1 MHRFR
6 STIRTPVKRQ
16 GSDQYLLLTLIS
28 FAISITLTRL
38 FLQLTGYPKLGR
50 GELHI
55 AHVLWGGLLLFIA
68 SILPLLIA
76 NRWVYVVG
84 AILAGTGVGLFID
97 EVGKF
102 ITQNNNYFYPLA
114 APIIYAF
121 FLLTV
126 MLYLRI
132 RRPPS
137 HEPRA
142 ELYRAMDAMEEVL
155 EHDLD
160 PQERDRLEARLRY
173 VAAAPNQP
181 ELSQLASDLLDFLQS
196 EQLTLVPQRDTLWG
210 KLLEVWRRFEAR
222 WVTERRLRAAI
233 AGGLLALG
241 FMGLVTIVQS
251 LPIGNDASL
260 QRQLTHLIQEGQL
273 SGPNGLAWFMARLAL
288 ETSVGILLLISAGLL
303 VVGKSRAGIFFG
315 SLSLLLSLTGVN
327 LLVFYFEQ
335 FSAIVTASV
344 QLGLLLTT
352 AYYRQ
357 RYLAPPHPSLKPPDL
372 DESSQDEPSLPG
384 QVDGPSSKRT

>member
-6 STIRTPVKRQ
+6 SAIRSPVKRQ

-28 FAISITLTRL
+28 FAFSITLTRL
-38 FLQLTGYPKLGR
+38 FLQITGFPKLGR

-68 SILPLLIA
+68 SLLPLIIA

-102 ITQNNNYFYPLA
+102 ITQSNNYFYPLA
-114 APIIYAF
+114 APIIYGF

-137 HEPRA
+137 REPRA
-142 ELYRAMDAMEEVL
+142 ELYRALDAMEEVL

-160 PQERDRLEARLRY
+160 PQERDRLENRLRY
-173 VAAAPNQP
+173 VASASDKP
-181 ELSQLASDLLDFLQS
+181 ELAQLASDLLDFLAGDK
-196 EQLTLVPQRDTLWG
+196 LTLVPQRDSLGG
-210 KLLEVWRRFEAR
+210 KVLEVWRRFETR

-241 FMGLVTIVQS
+241 LVGLATTAQS
-251 LPIGNDASL
+251 LPIGSATSL
-260 QRQLTHLIQEGQL
+260 QRELTHLIQDGQL
-273 SGPNGLAWFMARLAL
+273 SGPLGLFWFIARLGL
-288 ETSVGILLLISAGLL
+288 ETSVGVLLLISAGLL
-303 VVGKSRAGIFFG
+303 IAGKNRIGIFVG
-315 SLSLLLSLTGVN
+315 SLSLLLSLIGVN

-335 FSAIVTASV
+335 FSAIVTAFV
-344 QLGLLLTT
+344 QLDLFLSI

-357 RYLAPPHPSLKPPDL
+357 RYLAPTHPV
-372 DESSQDEPSLPG
+372 SSQSIEEQPSQPEQANEARSEHVG
-384 QVDGPSSKRT
+384 